1 MKKLVVFI
9 LAAFVLLF
17 AFAGCSEGEVHTPP
31 SLAFEDTTPTAQ
43 TAQKDVTQSVP
54 DESRNPD
61 APVSDDDD
69 LEIMTAAETTAE
81 NSQSTN
87 TPDSDSDSV
96 KESKAEETETETQSY
111 EEETTEA
118 KAIILPFVPAE

>member
-43 TAQKDVTQSVP
+43 KEVTRSVP

-69 LEIMTAAETTAE
+69 LEIMTAAETKAE
-81 NSQSTN
+81 NPQSTN

-96 KESKAEETETETQSY
+96 KESQAEETETETQSY

>member
-1 MKKLVVFI
+1 MKKPVVFI

-17 AFAGCSEGEVHTPP
+17 AFAGCSESEVHTPP

-96 KESKAEETETETQSY
+96 KESKAEETETQSY

>member
-87 TPDSDSDSV
+87 TPDLDSDSV
-96 KESKAEETETETQSY
+96 KESKAEETETQSY

>member
-69 LEIMTAAETTAE
+69 LEIMTAAETKAE

-96 KESKAEETETETQSY
+96 KESKAEETETQSY

>member
-61 APVSDDDD
+61 APVSDDD
-69 LEIMTAAETTAE
+69 LEIMTAAETKAE
-81 NSQSTN
+81 NPQSTN

-96 KESKAEETETETQSY
+96 KESKAEETETQSY